1 MYVQKHGKRTS
12 VEDLYIWKVEIKSM
26 RNLQEFGS
34 RQFNPL
40 KNQQNFDMI
49 QTVLELVSAI
59 KIS

>member
-1 MYVQKHGKRTS
+1 
-12 VEDLYIWKVEIKSM
+12 M

-49 QTVLELVSAI
+49 QTVLELVYAI
-59 KIS
+59 KYHNRELAVVTGGCTSWKEEVS